1 MNYYPHHIGDYDS
14 HTSHINWLEDAAY
27 SRLLRLYYRTEQ
39 PIPAKIEDA
48 CRLVRAHSKHERA
61 AVAQVLGEFFRLEAD
76 GWHSTRCDTEISK
89 AQAKADRN
97 REVGKLGGRPSRQ
110 ETHVEPR
117 YNPDGL
123 SKKPTGNPEIT
134 LPRTNNQEPITK
146 NKDLAQPPA
155 CADKPG
161 AQAASGNGFPAFW
174 QAYPKK
180 RSKGDAE
187 KAWKSL
193 KPDKALQATIIAAV
207 EQAKKRKDWVK
218 DGGEFIPY
226 PATWLRDRGWEDI
239 DLVAVAVQPP
249 KRKPCCWVDAH
260 GAPCTAEAVGSVS
273 GKGYCQNDAHR
284 DFAFYGKKGKP

>member
-1 MNYYPHHIGDYDS
+1 M
-14 HTSHINWLEDAAY
+14 
-27 SRLLRLYYRTEQ
+27 
-39 PIPAKIEDA
+39 
-48 CRLVRAHSKHERA
+48 
-61 AVAQVLGEFFRLEAD
+61 
-76 GWHSTRCDTEISK
+76 
-89 AQAKADRN
+89 
-97 REVGKLGGRPSRQ
+97 
-110 ETHVEPR
+110 EPR